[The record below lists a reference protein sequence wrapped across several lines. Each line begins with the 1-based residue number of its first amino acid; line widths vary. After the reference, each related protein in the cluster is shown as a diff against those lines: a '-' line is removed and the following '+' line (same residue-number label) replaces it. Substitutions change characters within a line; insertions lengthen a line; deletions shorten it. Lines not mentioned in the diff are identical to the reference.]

1 MIGNNFEIWNF
12 SFRLGIVW
20 RHCWKDRAVQ
30 HKKVSWIF
38 FLNLNF
44 LTGGASADDIS
55 SLKRELSE
63 ARERTKKTESEK
75 EDLKTKTEEL
85 ERKVEEMTKER
96 KDFEEKTKQAKAA
109 ETKKLLSAVTKL
121 LLSSFPTDQVLN

>member
-1 MIGNNFEIWNF
+1 MELFFQIGDRVETLLERQSGATQKGELAIF
-12 SFRLGIVW
+12 SETPV
-20 RHCWKDRAVQ
+20 
-30 HKKVSWIF
+30 F
-38 FLNLNF
+38 F
-44 LTGGASADDIS
+44 TDGASADDIS

-75 EDLKTKTEEL
+75 EDLKTKTQEL
-85 ERKVEEMTKER
+85 ERKLEEMTKER
-96 KDFEEKTKQAKAA
+96 KDLEEKTKQAKAT

>member
-1 MIGNNFEIWNF
+1 M
-12 SFRLGIVW
+12 
-20 RHCWKDRAVQ
+20 VQ
-30 HKKVSWIF
+30 HKKVSWKF
-38 FLNLNF
+38 FFNVKILT

-75 EDLKTKTEEL
+75 EALKTKTEEL
-85 ERKVEEMTKER
+85 EKKLEEMTKER
-96 KDFEEKTKQAKAA
+96 KDLEEKTKQAKAT

-121 LLSSFPTDQVLN
+121 LLSSFPIDQVMN